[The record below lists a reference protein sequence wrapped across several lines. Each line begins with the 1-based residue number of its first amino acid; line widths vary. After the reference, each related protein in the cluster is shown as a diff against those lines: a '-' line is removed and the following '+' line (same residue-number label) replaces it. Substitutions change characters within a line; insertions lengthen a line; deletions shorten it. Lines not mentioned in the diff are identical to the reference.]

1 MKLKRKLGQKT
12 SIPTASMA
20 DIAFLLLVF
29 FMVTTVFQKDSGIP
43 LILPEAEAVKKVPKR
58 TITRVWIDKSDRIS
72 IDDKLVPVN
81 LVAAVIAE
89 GMSKNPGLLVAI
101 RADKEC
107 NYKVVDDV
115 MEQLKRANALRI
127 SLIADLER

>member
-1 MKLKRKLGQKT
+1 MKLKRKMGQKT

-43 LILPEAEAVKKVPKR
+43 LNLPEAEAVKKVPKR

-72 IDDKLVPVN
+72 IDDKLVPVD

-107 NYKVVDDV
+107 NYEVVNDV
-115 MEQLKRANALRI
+115 MEKLKRANALRI

>member
-1 MKLKRKLGQKT
+1 MKLKRKMGQKT

-43 LILPEAEAVKKVPKR
+43 LNLPEAEAVKKVPKR

-72 IDDKLVPVN
+72 IDDKLVPVD

-107 NYKVVDDV
+107 NYEVVNDV

>member
-1 MKLKRKLGQKT
+1 MKLKRKMGQKT

-43 LILPEAEAVKKVPKR
+43 LNLPEAEAVKKVPKR

-72 IDDKLVPVN
+72 IDDKLVPVD